1 MVSITVDNINI
12 KISSHSTVLEACHY
26 AGVMV
31 PRFCFHKK
39 LSIAG
44 NCRMCIVEIEKFPKP
59 VSSCTLK
66 VSEGMCIFTKT
77 PLVRKA
83 QETVLEFLLINHP
96 LDCPIC
102 DQGGECDL
110 QDQLNFFG
118 SDSSRFFKLKR
129 GVSDKNCSPFVKTI
143 MTRCIHCTR
152 CVRFLSDVAGDRN
165 FGMLGRSSQAE
176 IGCYI
181 SGVLKSEFSGNII
194 DLCPVGALTSKP
206 YSFKGRSWELINY
219 RTIDVLDSI
228 NSDIIVSFKG
238 SEILRILPCFT
249 SYNISEWISDKTRFF
264 YDSFDFLR
272 IKKCWLRKTNS
283 FIDWPASLNLLH
295 RLLSDCL
302 KKKKKLGFFLGALS
316 DLETVIYSKYLS
328 NLLGSSDV
336 YSDFNCGT
344 SSDLSFRSDY
354 SFNSR
359 MDLSK
364 SDLCIV
370 LGSDL
375 RSESS
380 NLNLLIGN
388 YVKKGSLILG
398 YVGPSLD
405 LSYPSTHIGLGTESI
420 VSLIKGTHP
429 FCFYL
434 KKAKNPYIVIGEKFN
449 SSVITSSIYKL
460 FNIGCLPNLKYTN
473 ISTLRSKSASISF
486 SELGVNSL
494 QITKE
499 FDILFLIGIN
509 DLEQYRLSNPKS
521 FIIYIGSHYSVNN
534 LEMADLILPG
544 SIFLEKDFKVI
555 NFENILKSSKSLR
568 KISGDVRPE
577 WYLLLVL
584 ISLFKSDLN
593 FHNLGKKNILNSL
606 FTYEYPFLMHN
617 LIQLPIYS
625 ILNFDN
631 LVIQK
636 EIFNRKIFDFYRDNI
651 LIRSSK
657 NFKYSINNLK
667 QVQFKKKNDI

>member
-1 MVSITVDNINI
+1 MVSITVDNIKI

-66 VSEGMCIFTKT
+66 VSEGMRIFTKT

-152 CVRFLSDVAGDRN
+152 CVRFLSDVASDRN

-219 RTIDVLDSI
+219 RTIDILDSI

-238 SEILRILPCFT
+238 SVILRVLPCFT

-272 IKKCWLRKTNS
+272 IKKCWLRETNS
-283 FIDWPASLNLLH
+283 FINWSSSLTLLYS
-295 RLLSDCL
+295 LLSSCL
-302 KKKKKLGFFLGALS
+302 KKKKKLGFFLGSLS
-316 DLETVIYSKYLS
+316 DLETSIYSKYLS

-336 YSDFNCGT
+336 YSDFNCST
-344 SSDLSFRSDY
+344 SLDLAFRSNY

-359 MDLSK
+359 VDLSN
-364 SDLCIV
+364 SDLCLV

-375 RSESS
+375 RTEAP
-380 NLNLLIGN
+380 NLNLVIGN
-388 YVKKGSLILG
+388 YVKKGSLVLG

-405 LSYPSTHIGLGTESI
+405 LSYSATHIGLGTESVI
-420 VSLIKGTHP
+420 SLIKGTHP

-434 KKAKNPYIVIGEKFN
+434 KKAKNPYIILGEKFN
-449 SSVITSSIYKL
+449 SSVITSCIFKL
-460 FNIGCLPNLKYTN
+460 FDLGCLSKLKYSN
-473 ISTLRSKSASISF
+473 ISILRSKSASLSF
-486 SELGVNSL
+486 SELGINSL
-494 QITKE
+494 YIKKD
-499 FDILFLIGIN
+499 FDILFLVGIN
-509 DLEQYRLSNPKS
+509 DLQEYRVLNPKS
-521 FIIYIGSHYSVNN
+521 FIIYIGSHYSVKN
-534 LEMADLILPG
+534 LELADLILPT

-568 KISGDVRPE
+568 TISGDIRAE

-584 ISLFKSDLN
+584 ISLFKPEINCLDLD
-593 FHNLGKKNILNSL
+593 KKNILNSL
-606 FTYEYPFLMHN
+606 FTTEYPFLICN
-617 LIQLPIYS
+617 SIQLPVYS
-625 ILNFDN
+625 LLNFDN
-631 LVIQK
+631 SGLQK

-657 NFKYSINNLK
+657 NLKYSINNLK
-667 QVQFKKKNDI
+667 QVQFKKNNVI